1 MGFDANSFNR
11 LLLKFGPMFFG
22 HTPFNESGMIVE
34 CEYITGRKRKVQP
47 EDYLGLV
54 LVWTQTTG
62 LLYVLQL
69 LVCVYLRFGV
79 RLFVEMFSD
88 NLLT

>member
-1 MGFDANSFNR
+1 M
-11 LLLKFGPMFFG
+11 
-22 HTPFNESGMIVE
+22 
-34 CEYITGRKRKVQP
+34 GRKREVQP

-79 RLFVEMFSD
+79 RLFVEMFRD